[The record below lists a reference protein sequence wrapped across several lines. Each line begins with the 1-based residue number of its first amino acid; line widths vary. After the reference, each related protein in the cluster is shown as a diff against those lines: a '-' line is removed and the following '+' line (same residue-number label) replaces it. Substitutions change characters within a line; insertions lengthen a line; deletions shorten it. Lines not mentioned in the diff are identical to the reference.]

1 MSAAPGIGRS
11 EPAPVTARPG
21 RWTVVTDASRATFH
35 VRDKLVTTVH
45 GTMPVVDGGVVVSHT
60 GAVTDGW
67 ITVSVVGIET
77 GNRRRDSDLL
87 KPSLLDAE
95 RFPLVRITVDAATS
109 TPDGWTAEGTVLAR
123 GVQVPADLVAVL
135 VDGPASASQV
145 RVRVTGTLDR
155 QPLSIKA
162 PTFLIGRYVHLDAD
176 LTLRRAQDDAPARD
190 AGDA

>member
-1 MSAAPGIGRS
+1 MSAVPGTRHVD
-11 EPAPVTARPG
+11 PAPAPASSG
-21 RWTVVTDASRATFH
+21 RWTVVPDASTATFH

-45 GTMPVVDGGVVVSHT
+45 GTMPVQDGGVVVSDT
-60 GAVTDGW
+60 GDVTHGW
-67 ITVSVVGIET
+67 ITVSVAGIAT
-77 GNRRRDSDLL
+77 GNGRRDKDLL
-87 KPSLLDAE
+87 KPRLLDAE
-95 RFPLVRITVDAATS
+95 RFPLVRITVDAASS

-123 GVQVPADLVAVL
+123 GVEVPVDLVAVP
-135 VDGPASASQV
+135 VEGDASASQV

-162 PTFLIGRYVHLDAD
+162 PTILIGRYVHLDAD